1 MVKPF
6 LWVYLGPGKL
16 RLKRSGA
23 TKIIRIFSEGGPS
36 GLESTG
42 IRMWRLMVP
51 AVPNRVCVQLE
62 LSIEAVDDKA
72 TVDSVIQR

>member
-23 TKIIRIFSEGGPS
+23 TKIRIFSEGGPS

-62 LSIEAVDDKA
+62 LSIEAGDNKA